1 MVLYVPLYRYM
12 STSYNSSG
20 VNYKVFVFEGGN
32 RTLSADVLPSNR
44 TVIEEFPEQ
53 VRAFVRDLFERGEP
67 TGYHQIPGELHDVV
81 VAISPVYVSP
91 QRKAVETVCSRA
103 GHLGV
108 GFGDRK

>member
-1 MVLYVPLYRYM
+1 MN
-12 STSYNSSG
+12 TSYNSSG
-20 VNYKVFVFEGGN
+20 VSYKVFVFEGGN

-53 VRAFVRDLFERGEP
+53 VRAFVRDLFERGDP
-67 TGYHQIPGELHDVV
+67 TGYYRIGSNSHDLT

-91 QRKAVETVCSRA
+91 QRKAVETVFSRA